1 MVAYLLCN
9 FNQAFF
15 ADVSRRF
22 SFSRDGLF
30 ARGMRSVFVIFFHGR
45 GHRPKVSPGT
55 ALGARLV
62 APSMVEGAV
71 TVIHQAWLLLNC
83 TKVDFTREWHGKT
96 LQKLHSKAH
105 IT

>member
-9 FNQAFF
+9 FDQAFF

-30 ARGMRSVFVIFFHGR
+30 ARGMQSVFVIFFHGR
-45 GHRPKVSPGT
+45 GHRPKVAPGP

-62 APSMVEGAV
+62 EPSMVEGAV
-71 TVIHQAWLLLNC
+71 TV
-83 TKVDFTREWHGKT
+83 KFPGG
-96 LQKLHSKAH
+96 
-105 IT
+105 